1 MQRNKQEKY
10 FNKSLCSARVV
21 TESSYGMLKGRWR
34 LTYKKCECKL
44 YNVRYAIM
52 TAAVLHNIWIYRNDP
67 WNTVGDWKL
76 KILDSE
82 DLRRNVGKNKI
93 VRTKALMSHEKLAA
107 GFESFNADNDKNWT
121 KFSDLL
127 F

>member
-1 MQRNKQEKY
+1 
-10 FNKSLCSARVV
+10 
-21 TESSYGMLKGRWR
+21 
-34 LTYKKCECKL
+34 
-44 YNVRYAIM
+44 M

-82 DLRRNVGKNKI
+82 DFRRNVGKNKI

-107 GFESFNADNDKNWT
+107 VFESFNADNDKNWT
-121 KFSDLL
+121 KFSGLL